1 MRVRRATQQRE
12 KIRGAAALPGFARPV
27 TDWSR
32 PALIDFRALL
42 RFLLS
47 IELSLNGPF
56 SVDQAAAVVQSLSL
70 SLSLPRELTMSQL
83 PAQQPNQLQNIRP
96 LDKEFS
102 NGFYP
107 AICYS

>member
-1 MRVRRATQQRE
+1 MRVRRATKQRE

-70 SLSLPRELTMSQL
+70 SLSLFHESSQCHNSQL
-83 PAQQPNQLQNIRP
+83 SNQTSY
-96 LDKEFS
+96 KT
-102 NGFYP
+102 
-107 AICYS
+107 